1 LIEEFRHSRLLALDS
16 TTRRLIGN
24 DAQHR
29 NGGHPGI
36 GEGQFMGFEME
47 TFKITYN
54 QTTITVP
61 IDVSVNYLRRRFN
74 TAGILGVLLPTGVE
88 YDLESTNRLPLA
100 SLDTVL
106 LTENVPLEADGSK
119 IRKFKIFV
127 STGHNDG
134 TGDPK
139 QAKITAANVELESN
153 TWIQEQ
159 RNNIKVIDIQVIVD
173 SKQHGNQSWN
183 GACVST
189 VVVHYYDIYR

>member
-29 NGGHPGI
+29 NGNWGR
-36 GEGQFMGFEME
+36 QME

-127 STGHNDG
+127 STGYNDG

-159 RNNIKVIDIQVIVD
+159 RNNIKVDV
-173 SKQHGNQSWN
+173 
-183 GACVST
+183 T
-189 VVVHYYDIYR
+189 VTMM